1 MKLGIIT
8 GTTRPG
14 NVGTTVGE
22 WVNDNLATRTDV
34 EIQDLK
40 VADFDLDLLNEPT
53 VPGQANG
60 EYDNPKTVKW
70 AEAIK
75 ECDAYVFVTA
85 EYNAAPPAALKNA
98 VDLLFVEWT
107 DKPVGFVGYGF
118 GGGQRSIK
126 HWRDIVGNL
135 KMKDAEET
143 VNIFLGEEFPGGR
156 FTPAEGKAD
165 DLQKLV
171 DEIAALHG
179 RQ

>member
-22 WVNDNLATRTDV
+22 WVNDNLATRTDI
-34 EIQDLK
+34 EIKDLK

-53 VPGQANG
+53 VPGEANG
-60 EYDNPKTVKW
+60 EYEDPKTAKW
-70 AEAIK
+70 AEAVK

-143 VNIFLGEEFPGGR
+143 VNIFLGEEFPDGR
-156 FTPAEGKAD
+156 FTPAEGKTD

-171 DEIAALHG
+171 DEIAALNA

>member
-34 EIQDLK
+34 EIKDLK

-70 AEAIK
+70 AEAVK

-143 VNIFLGEEFPGGR
+143 VNIFLGEEFPDGR